1 MRTKEHANKA
11 DEHDAEP
18 NDGDDEPHCPS
29 QGSATSNRR
38 AVHTGVQRFR
48 RRINVPFEFAL
59 AVRTSEF
66 TGGIVIEFNLLLA
79 MGAKNLNHIA
89 TKSSQGI
96 FFFPTPSKR
105 IRIFMNGMPVDLAT
119 GETMIQTI
127 GVIGAGQMGNGIAQ
141 VAACAGYDVVMIDIK
156 DEYVDKGLG
165 TIQFSLGKLV
175 SKERMTQEDADAA
188 LARITT
194 GTERSMCADCDL
206 VVEAVP
212 EILSLKQEI
221 FTELDNLCKPETILA
236 SNTSSISITTIAAST
251 QRPEKVIGMHFM
263 NPVPIMKLVEIIN
276 GADTSDATNSA
287 VVEAAE
293 KMGKTALSCNDAPGF
308 VSNRILCPMINEA
321 ILTLQEGVAEPE
333 AIDGIMKLGM
343 NHPIGPLALSD
354 LIGND
359 TVLHIMNVLYE
370 GFGTEKYAPAPLL
383 VQMVEEG
390 KLGRKSGQGFYTY

>member
-1 MRTKEHANKA
+1 
-11 DEHDAEP
+11 
-18 NDGDDEPHCPS
+18 
-29 QGSATSNRR
+29 
-38 AVHTGVQRFR
+38 
-48 RRINVPFEFAL
+48 
-59 AVRTSEF
+59 
-66 TGGIVIEFNLLLA
+66 
-79 MGAKNLNHIA
+79 
-89 TKSSQGI
+89 
-96 FFFPTPSKR
+96 
-105 IRIFMNGMPVDLAT
+105 
-119 GETMIQTI
+119 MIQKI

-141 VAACAGYDVVMIDIK
+141 VAAVAGYEVVMIDIK
-156 DEYVDKGLG
+156 EDYIQKGME
-165 TIQFSLGKLV
+165 TINFSLGKLV
-175 SKERMTQEDADAA
+175 IKERMTVTDADSAIG
-188 LARITT
+188 RITT
-194 GTERSMCADCDL
+194 GTDRNLCADCDL

-212 EILSLKQEI
+212 EILSLKAEI
-221 FTELDNLCKPETILA
+221 FSELDGICKPETILA
-236 SNTSSISITTIAAST
+236 SNTSSISISTIAGST
-251 QRPEKVIGMHFM
+251 NRPDKVIGMHFM

-276 GADTSDATNSA
+276 GDGTSDGTNQA

-359 TVLHIMNVLYE
+359 TVLHIMNVLHE

-383 VQMVEEG
+383 IQMVDEG